1 MMKKVYN
8 LSDLDCANCASK
20 MESNISKI
28 EGVKNIS
35 VNFMTQK
42 LTIEI
47 EEDKNMDEIMN
58 EVKKVCHKVEP
69 DCTILD

>member
-47 EEDKNMDEIMN
+47 EEDKSMDEIMN

>member
-1 MMKKVYN
+1 MKKVYN

-20 MESNISKI
+20 MESAISKI

>member
-1 MMKKVYN
+1 MKKVYN

-58 EVKKVCHKVEP
+58 EIKKVCHKVEP

>member
-1 MMKKVYN
+1 MMRKVYN

-20 MESNISKI
+20 MESAISKI

>member
-1 MMKKVYN
+1 MRKVYN

-20 MESNISKI
+20 MESAISKI

>member
-1 MMKKVYN
+1 MKKVYN

>member
-1 MMKKVYN
+1 MMRKVYN

>member
-1 MMKKVYN
+1 MKKVYN

-20 MESNISKI
+20 MESAIKKI
-28 EGVKNIS
+28 DGVTNAS

-42 LTIEI
+42 MTIEVA
-47 EEDKNMDEIMN
+47 DGKSMAEIMK

>member
-47 EEDKNMDEIMN
+47 EEDKNMDEIMK

>member
-1 MMKKVYN
+1 MKKVYN

-20 MESNISKI
+20 MESTIKKI
-28 EGVKNIS
+28 DGVTNAS

-42 LTIEI
+42 MTIEI
-47 EEDKNMDEIMN
+47 ADGKNMDEIMK
-58 EVKKVCHKVEP
+58 EVKTVCHKVEP

>member
-1 MMKKVYN
+1 MRKVYN

>member
-1 MMKKVYN
+1 MKKVYN
-8 LSDLDCANCASK
+8 LSDLDCTNCASK